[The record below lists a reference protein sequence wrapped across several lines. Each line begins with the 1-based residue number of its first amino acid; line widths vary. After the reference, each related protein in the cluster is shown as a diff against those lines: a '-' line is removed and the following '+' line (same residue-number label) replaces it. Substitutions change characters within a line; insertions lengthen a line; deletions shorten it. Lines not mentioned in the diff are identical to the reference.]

1 MILVVKLLFATP
13 VESIPIKVT
22 QPNGDSITIVQYGD
36 EYGMWYETLDGY
48 VVGKNSSNYWV
59 YVNASINGNLILTNQ
74 IVNSVSS
81 PTGINLTNVFN
92 AIEDN
97 RMNAYE
103 ILHNDS
109 IYFPDL
115 EDEETVLAIQ
125 QEVECDTI
133 RAKAPAKNK
142 GSINVLTILIQFQDV
157 KFEHPTTIKS
167 YFESLVSTKKIKIAL

>member
-1 MILVVKLLFATP
+1 MKRFFFGVVLILVVKLLFATP

-92 AIEDN
+92 APFWFNI
-97 RMNAYE
+97 
-103 ILHNDS
+103 S
-109 IYFPDL
+109 S
-115 EDEETVLAIQ
+115 TVSSRDRHFDASNSQPFTACPTYIIFVFAI
-125 QEVECDTI
+125 
-133 RAKAPAKNK
+133 
-142 GSINVLTILIQFQDV
+142 S
-157 KFEHPTTIKS
+157 
-167 YFESLVSTKKIKIAL
+167 